1 MPNNIFGGNQGY
13 STSQGFSQNFGGQQ
27 YPQNIQPN
35 DIRVYSMNTR
45 EGAEQYPVPV
55 GSTAIF
61 MNYNGRKFWIKTQ
74 NTNGLSYDLQEMIF
88 FTPEELQ
95 NYTEQ
100 IKATPQA
107 SQATEYAT
115 KKEFD
120 ELKRQFEEFIK

>member
-1 MPNNIFGGNQGY
+1 MPNIFGGNQGY
-13 STSQGFSQNFGGQQ
+13 GGNQNFGQNFGEQQ

-35 DIRVYSMNTR
+35 DIRVYSMPTR
-45 EGAEQYPVPV
+45 EGAEQYPVPA
-55 GSTAIF
+55 GRTAIF
-61 MNYNGRKFWIKTQ
+61 MNYNSRRFWIKTQ
-74 NTNGLSYDLQEMIF
+74 NPNGLSYDLQDMIF

-100 IKATPQA
+100 IKAAPQA

-120 ELKRQFEEFIK
+120 ELKKQFEEFIK